1 MKILIVGSKD
11 INKVALEAAILSAK
25 EAHFVDVFN
34 TIEQRT
40 SSFNENLFEVPEIIR
55 ERKQHETYGR
65 YRKFDKKIH
74 RQKS

>member
-34 TIEQRT
+34 MIDQRT
-40 SSFNENLFEVPEIIR
+40 SFNENLFEVPEIIR
-55 ERKQHETYGR
+55 ERKQHETYGW
-65 YRKFDKKIH
+65 YRKFEKKIN
-74 RQKS
+74 RQRK

>member
-34 TIEQRT
+34 MIEQRT
-40 SSFNENLFEVPEIIR
+40 SFNENLFEVPKIIR
-55 ERKQHETYGR
+55 ERKQHETYGW